1 MFPAQ
6 NNSDPAKFKRLI
18 STITGLIALGVLF
31 FVLYQFI
38 RFLFGLFSQ
47 INPTVGAGMIAAT
60 ATIIVSVLSVL
71 GAKHLEHKAVLLK
84 EHRER
89 KTPIYEEMVA
99 LIFRFAFSQKLGLEP
114 LTDEEI
120 VKKMA
125 WFTENL
131 VIWGSDDLLL
141 AWNRFRTYTVNNA
154 DNPNLEILFEIEKL
168 LLAIRRD
175 LGHSNKDV
183 TEGKILGLFVN
194 DIDDYMKTRNV

>member
-1 MFPAQ
+1 MISRT
-6 NNSDPAKFKRLI
+6 NNSISMSFKRLI
-18 STITGLIALGVLF
+18 STIAGLTALGALF
-31 FVLYQFI
+31 FGLYQVI
-38 RFLFGLFSQ
+38 RSLFGLFSQ

-71 GAKHLEHKAVLLK
+71 GAKYLEHKAVLLK

-114 LTDEEI
+114 LTDKEI
-120 VKKMA
+120 VAKMA

-131 VIWGSDDLLL
+131 VVWGSDDLLL
-141 AWNRFRTYTVNNA
+141 AWNRFRTYAVNNA
-154 DNPNLEILFEIEKL
+154 TNPNSEILFEIEKL

-194 DIDDYMKTRNV
+194 DIDDYIKTRNV